1 MIDKIII
8 KWHSPVDSNPDQQQK
23 KNLISFC
30 WERCENLFYKCFYFY
45 KLFPVIFIY
54 RI

>member
-23 KNLISFC
+23 KIS
-30 WERCENLFYKCFYFY
+30 LF
-45 KLFPVIFIY
+45 LFVEKDVKIYPTNTSTVIL
-54 RI
+54 